1 MDRNSII
8 GLLLIGGILV
18 GWMFLAQP
26 NAAEKAKLQHAQDSI
41 AKYTLTLQAKEE
53 AQKKAA
59 QSQQKASLTAAF
71 PKDSTGQI
79 NDSVKTI
86 IRKQLYG
93 DFYEA
98 SKGEEKTIILEND
111 LMKVNVAT
119 KGGRISSVELKNYK
133 TFDGK
138 PLVLFYPDSSR
149 QAITFETGSKKLSTD
164 TMYFTTED
172 AGIKVEGENTKDIS
186 FRLYAGDKSKYI
198 EYVYSL
204 KGNDYMMGYRI
215 NIAGMQNIISPSAK
229 NVMLDIQMKT
239 PVQEKHHETQSTSST
254 IYYENAEGSVDKI
267 SETSEEKL
275 TLETPSKWIG
285 LKQQFFTSAF
295 IADNTF
301 GVNSTIETK
310 NENTSSRF
318 VKDFSASLIIPYNH
332 SSAESFGMR
341 VYFGPNHYQTLKKYD
356 LNLERQ
362 INLGWKIFGW
372 INRFLVIP
380 IFNFLS
386 GFNMNYGLIILVL
399 TIILKLLLLPIA
411 YRTVLSSAKMRV
423 LKPEI
428 DELNEKHK
436 DDDPMKKQQATM
448 ALYKKAGVNPMAGC
462 IPVLLQMPILMAL
475 FSFFPASIELR
486 QQGFLWA
493 HDLSTYDSVYNFG
506 FSIPWYGDHVSLF
519 AILMT
524 LSTLLYTWSNSQL
537 MGTSN
542 QMPGMKWMMYLMPI
556 LFLGFL
562 NNYSAGLSW
571 YYFLANMITFGQTWV
586 MQKYVIDSDA
596 LHRKIQEN
604 KTKPVKVSKFQQ
616 RLEAMTKEAQQRQN
630 PKKK

>member
-1 MDRNSII
+1 MDRNSIF
-8 GLLLIGGILV
+8 GLLLIGGILI
-18 GWMFLAQP
+18 GWMIYSQP
-26 NAAEKAKLQHAQDSI
+26 SEAEKAQLKHAQDSL
-41 AKYTLTLQAKEE
+41 ANYTLTQKATEDAK
-53 AQKKAA
+53 KKAA
-59 QSQQKASLTAAF
+59 IAMPATALNAL
-71 PKDSTGQI
+71 KDSTGNI
-79 NDSVKTI
+79 SDSVKAI
-86 IRKQLYG
+86 IKKQVYG
-93 DFYEA
+93 DFADA
-98 SKGEEKTIILEND
+98 STGENKIITLENE
-111 LMKVNVAT
+111 LMKISVAA
-119 KGGRISSVELKNYK
+119 KGGRISSVELKKYK
-133 TFDGK
+133 TFDNK
-138 PLVLFYPDSSR
+138 PLILFNPDSSR
-149 QAITFETGSKKLSTD
+149 QSITFKTGTKELSTD
-164 TMYFTTED
+164 TLFFTTEGSD
-172 AGIKVEGENTKDIS
+172 FKIEGDNTKDLS
-186 FRLYAGDKSKYI
+186 MRLYAGDKAKYI

-204 KGNDYMMGYRI
+204 KGNEYMMGYRI
-215 NIAGMQNIISPSAK
+215 NVVGMQNIIAGTANK
-229 NVMLDIQMKT
+229 IDLNLQMKT
-239 PVQEKHHETQSTSST
+239 PVLEQHHETQAAAST
-254 IYYENAEGSVDKI
+254 IYFQNSEEAVDKI
-267 SETSEEKL
+267 SETSAEKL
-275 TLETPSKWIG
+275 PLELPTKWVG

-295 IADNTF
+295 IAE
-301 GVNSTIETK
+301 STLFDAGSEIETK
-310 NENTSSRF
+310 TITGSSAYI
-318 VKDFSASLIIPYNH
+318 KDLSATMHIPYKHQNI
-332 SSAESFGMR
+332 ETFGMR

-356 LNLERQ
+356 LSLERQ

-386 GFNMNYGLIILVL
+386 GFNMNYGIIILVL
-399 TIILKLLLLPIA
+399 TIILKILLLPIA

-436 DDDPMKKQQATM
+436 NDDPMKKQQATM

-519 AILMT
+519 ALLMT
-524 LSTLLYTWSNSQL
+524 GSTLLYTWSNSQL
-537 MGTSN
+537 MGNNN
-542 QMPGMKWMMYLMPI
+542 QMPGMKWMMYLMPV

-596 LHRKIQEN
+596 LHKKIQEN

-616 RLEAMTKEAQQRQN
+616 RLEAMTKEAQQRQQGQ
-630 PKKK
+630 KKK

>member
-18 GWMFLAQP
+18 GWMVFTQP

-41 AKYTLTLQAKEE
+41 AQYTLTQQE
-53 AQKKAA
+53 AAETQKKA
-59 QSQQKASLTAAF
+59 SETQKTKVLTASLPA
-71 PKDSTGQI
+71 TGEI
-79 NDSVKTI
+79 NDSVRTI
-86 IRKQLYG
+86 IKKQIYG
-93 DFYEA
+93 PFYEA
-98 SKGEEKTIILEND
+98 SKGENKNLVLENE
-111 LMKVNVAT
+111 LMKVNVST

-133 TFDGK
+133 TYDGK
-138 PLVLFYPDSSR
+138 PLILFYADSS
-149 QAITFETGSKKLSTD
+149 QQSLVFESGSKKIATD
-164 TMYFTTED
+164 TMFFTTEGTD
-172 AGIKVEGENTKDIS
+172 IKVEGETTKELS
-186 FRLYAGDKSKYI
+186 LRMYAGDKSKYI
-198 EYVYSL
+198 EYIYSI

-215 NIAGMQNIISPSAK
+215 NVAGMQNIISSATK
-229 NVMLDIQMKT
+229 NLTLNLQMKA
-239 PVQEKHHETQSTSST
+239 PVQEKHHETQTAAST
-254 IYYENAEGSVDKI
+254 IYFQDSEGAVDKI

-275 TLETPSKWIG
+275 TIETPAKWIG
-285 LKQQFFTSAF
+285 FKQQFFTSAF
-295 IADNTF
+295 IADNHF
-301 GVNSTIETK
+301 AASSTVETK
-310 NENTSSRF
+310 NSPLTSEF
-318 VKDFSASLIIPYNH
+318 VKDFSASLLIPYNH
-332 SSAESFGMR
+332 TGAESFGMR

-356 LNLERQ
+356 LDLERQ

-386 GFNMNYGLIILVL
+386 GFNMNYGMIILVL

-423 LKPEI
+423 LKPEV

-436 DDDPMKKQQATM
+436 NDDPMKKQQATM

-519 AILMT
+519 ALLMT
-524 LSTLLYTWSNSQL
+524 ASTLLYTWSNSQL

-571 YYFLANMITFGQTWV
+571 YYFLANMITFGQTWF

-616 RLEAMTKEAQQRQN
+616 RLEAMTKEAQARQGQ
-630 PKKK
+630 KKK

>member
-1 MDRNSII
+1 
-8 GLLLIGGILV
+8 
-18 GWMFLAQP
+18 
-26 NAAEKAKLQHAQDSI
+26 
-41 AKYTLTLQAKEE
+41 
-53 AQKKAA
+53 
-59 QSQQKASLTAAF
+59 
-71 PKDSTGQI
+71 
-79 NDSVKTI
+79 
-86 IRKQLYG
+86 
-93 DFYEA
+93 
-98 SKGEEKTIILEND
+98 
-111 LMKVNVAT
+111 
-119 KGGRISSVELKNYK
+119 
-133 TFDGK
+133 
-138 PLVLFYPDSSR
+138 
-149 QAITFETGSKKLSTD
+149 
-164 TMYFTTED
+164 
-172 AGIKVEGENTKDIS
+172 
-186 FRLYAGDKSKYI
+186 
-198 EYVYSL
+198 
-204 KGNDYMMGYRI
+204 
-215 NIAGMQNIISPSAK
+215 
-229 NVMLDIQMKT
+229 MKT

-254 IYYENAEGSVDKI
+254 IYYENNEGSVDKI

-301 GVNSTIETK
+301 GTNSTIETK

-436 DDDPMKKQQATM
+436 NDDPMKKQQATM